1 MAATPPR
8 SAACSPPRRPRQ
20 DSSASIRDASPLFAL
35 LIAVMLEGRGGDAK
49 RHIGACG
56 VKPVS
61 SFGNRER
68 PESLGA
74 VDGNVLGPLG
84 QLEGQLQ
91 AELQD
96 ARNARGADLV
106 GVCNGQGVRRAGE

>member
-1 MAATPPR
+1 
-8 SAACSPPRRPRQ
+8 
-20 DSSASIRDASPLFAL
+20 
-35 LIAVMLEGRGGDAK
+35 MLEGRGGDAK

-61 SFGNRER
+61 SFANRER

-84 QLEGQLQ
+84 QLEVQLQ

-96 ARNARGADLV
+96 ARIARGADLV
-106 GVCNGQGVRRAGE
+106 EVCIAQGERRAADRVR